1 MVEKTTDNL
10 VKISTMTNSKFGSL
24 REYLIAR
31 REELGLTQEQL
42 AKSSGVPRGTIA
54 ALEVGQVTGAPRV
67 DTLAKLAKALRVDL
81 ESLVAITMGDEP
93 KRKPDG
99 EGLTPAQREI
109 LDLISDMDSE
119 EHDLVLRM
127 LRRLR
132 GK

>member
-1 MVEKTTDNL
+1 
-10 VKISTMTNSKFGSL
+10 MTNSKFGSL

-99 EGLTPAQREI
+99 EGLTAAQREV